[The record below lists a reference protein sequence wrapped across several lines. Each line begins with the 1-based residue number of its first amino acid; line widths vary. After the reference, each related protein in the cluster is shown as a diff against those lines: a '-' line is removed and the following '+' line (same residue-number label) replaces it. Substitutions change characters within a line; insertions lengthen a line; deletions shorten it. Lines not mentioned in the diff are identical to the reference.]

1 MVDLTATETL
11 SNELAGKL
19 NDSCQIQST
28 KPKKKKNKNK
38 KKNVVVESLNPFY
51 QQALEQYPVKLNNTK
66 TKGRHAV
73 ARENL
78 NEGVDLCQ
86 EQATAFVVRSEF
98 IDQQCHVCLADLET
112 KMMCYD
118 CKKTFYCS
126 QACLEKDDL
135 HTFVCDPFAQVDA
148 IGRATDVDV
157 DLLRLMTLLMA
168 RRHLDTTTSEKKQEE
183 EEDNTTIQTTP
194 YWCVEDLISH
204 RENAESAF
212 INVLTEACKWKF
224 EKKDSGNRM
233 PFIRLIIITIG
244 FTNP

>member
-1 MVDLTATETL
+1 MVDLTTTETHPDV
-11 SNELAGKL
+11 LAEKL
-19 NDSCQIQST
+19 IDSCQIVDQQQQQ
-28 KPKKKKNKNK
+28 KPKKKKNNNK
-38 KKNVVVESLNPFY
+38 KKSAVVESLNPFY

-73 ARENL
+73 ACQNL

-98 IDQQCHVCLADLET
+98 IDQQCHVCLADLEQK
-112 KMMCYD
+112 KMMCSN

-126 QACLEKDDL
+126 QTCLEKDDL
-135 HTFVCDPFAQVDA
+135 HTLVCDPFAQVDA

-168 RRHLDTTTSEKKQEE
+168 RKYLDTNNNEKKKEQ
-183 EEDNTTIQTTP
+183 DDAIQPTP

-204 RENAESAF
+204 RENAESSF
-212 INVLTEACKWKF
+212 IHVLTEACK
-224 EKKDSGNRM
+224 
-233 PFIRLIIITIG
+233 LILQ
-244 FTNP
+244 